1 MHLKFDEE
9 ITIIKESLVA
19 VLTKIKEEG
28 ETPILKAEMLYNFA
42 RYKFGE
48 QEFDES
54 HETFSQLNTH
64 LIENNLPR
72 NYEIF
77 YWIGRILEEKEE
89 LNNAKTTYLTVLN
102 KIQKQPNKD
111 LENEILD
118 RVSLVNSALATK

>member
-1 MHLKFDEE
+1 MYLKFDAE
-9 ITIIKESLVA
+9 ITTIKEALVE

-28 ETPILKAEMLYNFA
+28 ETPILKAEMLYKFA

-48 QEFDES
+48 KEFDES
-54 HETFSQLNTH
+54 HETFSQLNIH
-64 LIENNLPR
+64 LTENNLPR

-89 LNNAKTTYLTVLN
+89 LNNAKTTYLTVLS
-102 KIQKQPNKD
+102 KIQNQSNKD

-118 RVSLVNSALATK
+118 RVNLINSALAVK